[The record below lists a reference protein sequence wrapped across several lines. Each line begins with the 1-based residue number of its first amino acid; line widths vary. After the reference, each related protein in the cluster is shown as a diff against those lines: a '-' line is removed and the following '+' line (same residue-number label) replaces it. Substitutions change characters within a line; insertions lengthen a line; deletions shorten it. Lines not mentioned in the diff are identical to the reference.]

1 MSKLRDKSIQASKRY
16 LEYRGYDVLDVSCP
30 TADGAEIDIVAR
42 DGDAIAFVDVLANGD
57 DHKDLPRE
65 DLSAI
70 SREIRERAAI
80 EWLIAHPEITPDT
93 PIRFDTLSLL
103 VLDSGRAF
111 IHHSINCFGYS
122 DPQRDIAEDKLAV
135 AAA

>member
-1 MSKLRDKSIQASKRY
+1 MSKLRDKAIQASKRY
-16 LEYRGYDVLDVSCP
+16 LEYRGYDVLDVRYP

-42 DGDAIAFVDVLANGD
+42 DGDAIAFVDVLVNGD
-57 DHKDLPRE
+57 DYRDLPRE
-65 DLSAI
+65 DVSAI

-80 EWLIAHPEITPDT
+80 EWFKAHSEVVPDT

-103 VLDSGRAF
+103 VLDSDRAF

-122 DPQRDIAEDKLAV
+122 DPQRDIAEDKLTV